1 MGVTAKSSI
10 SNIII
15 SYAEIAI
22 KGSLIARGALSPS
35 HSEWLGLQQV
45 LELAALALL
54 AAALFLLYLRHSA
67 CFDVFILQYI

>member
-1 MGVTAKSSI
+1 
-10 SNIII
+10 
-15 SYAEIAI
+15 
-22 KGSLIARGALSPS
+22 LIARSALSPS